1 MKEEWKD
8 KIVEW
13 LKEEKPSGKFI
24 DEHWEVKIND
34 DVVIAE
40 SVKQPVK
47 IGFLFQDNFVRLFIT
62 GILPTATMENNER
75 LRIYRLLLLWN
86 NKWNMVKFSLSGDED
101 EITIAVDLDLIS
113 LSKEEFNDALTLA
126 LYAMYDII
134 EKFGLQDIYT
144 NTYIDKIVKLIEEKE
159 EEGKSRKEIAAYL
172 SSVFNVDEDLARKI
186 VDEVL
191 SKEKDEGKMR
201 YMYG

>member
-1 MKEEWKD
+1 MKEEWKN

-13 LKEEKPSGKFI
+13 LKEEKPSGKII